1 MRHVCARH
9 LPFQYVPFPFCQGE
23 TTPEKMSLKA
33 SKEITKCLPHVFH
46 ECSDLPPLPPLFSC
60 SACDAWRVRMHSKGH
75 GCMVWRDFLNDCH
88 QCTRFKEGR
97 PIKVRVVK
105 AAAEANPRIS
115 SAATL
120 AALEDKCNAFMEL
133 SANCR
138 RSSRVKFK
146 ERERI
151 IKSQSAQVNKSGKE
165 NNASGKNN
173 NSLKSKR
180 ARETIARLEK
190 RKEALE
196 VAAIVCAQKS
206 ERALAT
212 EMMLKATSIESAA
225 RKKLL
230 LITEKEAE
238 IQQRNES
245 I

>member
-33 SKEITKCLPHVFH
+33 TSKEINKRLPHVFH

-75 GCMVWRDFLNDCH
+75 GCIVRRDFLNDRH

-97 PIKVRVVK
+97 PIKVRVVCK

-115 SAATL
+115 STATL
-120 AALEDKCNAFMEL
+120 AVLEDKCNAFMES

-151 IKSQSAQVNKSGKE
+151 IKAQSAQVNKSDKE
-165 NNASGKNN
+165 CISNGDDV
-173 NSLKSKR
+173 KSY
-180 ARETIARLEK
+180 EH
-190 RKEALE
+190 
-196 VAAIVCAQKS
+196 
-206 ERALAT
+206 
-212 EMMLKATSIESAA
+212 
-225 RKKLL
+225 
-230 LITEKEAE
+230 
-238 IQQRNES
+238 
-245 I
+245 

>member
-1 MRHVCARH
+1 
-9 LPFQYVPFPFCQGE
+9 
-23 TTPEKMSLKA
+23 
-33 SKEITKCLPHVFH
+33 
-46 ECSDLPPLPPLFSC
+46 
-60 SACDAWRVRMHSKGH
+60 MHSKGH
-75 GCMVWRDFLNDCH
+75 GCIVSRDFLNDRH

-97 PIKVRVVK
+97 PIKVRVVCK

-115 SAATL
+115 STATL
-120 AALEDKCNAFMEL
+120 AVLEDKCNAFMES

-151 IKSQSAQVNKSGKE
+151 IKAQSAQVNKSDKE
-165 NNASGKNN
+165 SNASGKNN

-180 ARETIARLEK
+180 ARETIAKLKK
-190 RKEALE
+190 RKEAKE

-206 ERALAT
+206 EHALAT

-225 RKKLL
+225 TKKLL

-245 I
+245 IRSATSELEAINKEIKRSKEVLEECQQELRRKKKLHRYYNKLSNNGYYRIESLTRLLSLPV